1 MRPTLT
7 SRRLAYGL
15 AAVLAGLL
23 LASLPAA
30 AAEPAKPLRV
40 LLVAGGCCH
49 DYATQTKLL
58 KAGIEARL
66 QAEVDVVYNPDTSTK
81 ATFEIYG
88 NPDWDKGYDVVI
100 HDECSADVTD
110 PAYVGRIL
118 AAHRRGTPAVNLHCA
133 MHSYRWGDFRQAVAA
148 GADNAGWFEMLGLQ
162 STGHGPQ
169 IPIEIAFADRSHPV
183 AKQLAGW
190 VTIKEELY
198 NNIQLLPTA
207 KVVAS
212 GKQLV
217 PPKPKAG
224 EAADPAAK
232 PAEVTA
238 TVVWTNEYGPNRTR
252 IFSTSLGHN
261 NDTVGDDRYLDLVTR
276 GLLWATGRLG
286 DDGSIPA
293 DLNRSAAA
301 APSANWAASVK
312 LPAEEQARAVKLFN
326 GRDTEGW
333 EGHVDPYWSIENGE
347 IVAKNTAENAPKVS
361 TYLLTKKP
369 YRNFRLLLESKLV
382 TSEMHSGV
390 AIWGKKFDKDGEAHS
405 YQGHLVMFPSG
416 YGLYDLYRRNGIS
429 GDQGGKAKA
438 AGKQHDWNQLE
449 ILAIGSRIRLA
460 VNGKEVLDWTDPKP
474 ELCEAGPIGLQLHSN
489 KVPQEVRFRGL
500 VLVEDPLDTLVTAAP
515 TP

>member
-1 MRPTLT
+1 MLNTHP
-7 SRRLAYGL
+7 SRSWATFMTGVLV
-15 AAVLAGLL
+15 AAF
-23 LASLPAA
+23 ASPVA
-30 AAEPAKPLRV
+30 AAEPGKPLRV

-58 KAGIEARL
+58 KAGIEARI
-66 QAEVDVVYNPDTSTK
+66 QAEVDVIYNPDTSTK

-133 MHSYRWGDFRQAVAA
+133 MHSYRWGDFRKAVAA

-162 STGHGPQ
+162 SIGHGPQ
-169 IPIEIAFADRSHPV
+169 IPIEITFADRSHPIT
-183 AKQLAGW
+183 KQLADW
-190 VTIKEELY
+190 MTIKEELY
-198 NNIQLLPTA
+198 NNIQVLPTA
-207 KVVAS
+207 KVIAS

-238 TVVWTNEYGPNRTR
+238 AVVWTNEYGPNRTR

-286 DDGSIPA
+286 DDGAIPA
-293 DLNRSAAA
+293 ALKRSPAAA
-301 APSANWAASVK
+301 ANWAASVS
-312 LPAEEQARAVKLFN
+312 LPPEEQSRAVKLFN
-326 GRDTEGW
+326 GRDTDGW

-390 AIWGKKFDKDGEAHS
+390 AIWGKKFDKDGEPHS

-500 VLVEDPLDTLVTAAP
+500 VLVENPLDTLVTAAP